1 MKKLLLI
8 FIAINLLVIAI
19 SPCVSAGADSEGKTD
34 EDFLNSVFYTCT
46 YDAVKS
52 QIVIE
57 GTVKHDIMTAHKDYT
72 IELYAIPPGEDYQI
86 IINDENTVALSSAS
100 MAIKFTFN
108 VDAVSMHE
116 RYSKYAVVF
125 CSPEGERY
133 LSGTPMLA
141 SVSSDHEY
149 TYGDRTDFKGIHSN
163 DSSVL
168 FDSGAGTVIVDIDLS
183 HIVGDVSNS
192 ILYPMGDTYIYINR
206 SYILDIDK
214 KVLSASV
221 TNGKVYL
228 RFLVN
233 ASDEKLATAP
243 DKENNRLGIPN
254 LYSEEALNI
263 ISAVS
268 GFLAERYDGTNAT
281 NGHISGIILGS
292 RIDDIE
298 NTNHIGE
305 LSVQEYAD
313 IYTLYLVV
321 VANAVR
327 SVNPETDMVI
337 PLSDANDYS
346 SSSALRKELRPSEFF
361 EYIISQLDSSVSGD
375 FDCTAMIEA
384 DTVPFDIS
392 CQNIEKG
399 IDRTVPINEEKIYT
413 QNISVFTSYVEKL
426 ARKYQSAPSNIIYMW
441 NVPSDL
447 KGNAL
452 CCAYAYSYY
461 KLMSYAKI
469 SSFVVSFEGSDSN
482 GFSDVSNI
490 LKYIDTD
497 KGISKTRNILK
508 YFEENTWNDVIGGTV
523 NNKKLRSLIETQAF
537 TQIPVGIVGEF
548 NYIDFSVSSTL
559 NMMAGGKNCLLIT
572 SEHDINGDRA
582 VKISS
587 AKMKLGDRLEC
598 IGVFDYPE
606 SYRYTPFLGITLSI
620 DGGSDESLYEVTL
633 TLGEGRNRISA
644 AGVVTSGEKTIL
656 MFDASAYSSDYMAD
670 HFSISVRCLDS
681 DADGVSVWLHD
692 FKGYSTKYVSEEL
705 DRLVEEQRQQIRKQ
719 NSDED
724 GVASYSVIVTVIGI
738 AFAFIAIGVA
748 FLIIFRKEEV
758 QSKGE

>member
-1 MKKLLLI
+1 MKKLFLI
-8 FIAINLLVIAI
+8 FLAVNLLAIAI
-19 SPCVSAGADSEGKTD
+19 SPCVGAAVSSEGFTD

-52 QIVIE
+52 QIVVE

-72 IELYAIPPGEDYQI
+72 IELYAIPPGEEYQGV
-86 IINDENTVALSSAS
+86 INGEGTAALSSAS

-125 CSPEGERY
+125 RSPDGERY
-133 LSGTPMLA
+133 LAGTPMLA

-149 TYGDRTDFKGIHSN
+149 IYGDRTNFKGIHSN

-168 FDSGAGTVIVDIDLS
+168 FDLGAGTSIVDIDLS
-183 HIVGDVSNS
+183 QIVGDVSNS

-206 SYILDIDK
+206 SYILDVDK

-221 TNGKVYL
+221 TGGRVYL

-233 ASDEKLATAP
+233 ASDEKLAISP
-243 DKENNRLGIPN
+243 DKENGKLGIPN
-254 LYSEEALNI
+254 LYSEEALNV

-268 GFLAERYDGTNAT
+268 GFLAERYDGTKAT
-281 NGHISGIILGS
+281 NGQIGGIILGS

-305 LSVQEYAD
+305 LSVRQYAD
-313 IYTLYLVV
+313 VYTLYLVV

-327 SVNPETDMVI
+327 SVNPKTDMVI
-337 PLSDANDYS
+337 PLSDCNDYS
-346 SSSALRKELRPSEFF
+346 TSSSLNTNKELRTSEFF
-361 EYIISQLDSSVSGD
+361 EYIISQLDGSVSGD
-375 FDCTAMIEA
+375 FDCSVMLEA
-384 DTVPFDIS
+384 DTVPFNIS
-392 CQNIEKG
+392 CQSIENG
-399 IDRTVPINEEKIYT
+399 IDRTVPVNEEKVYT
-413 QNISVFTSYVEKL
+413 QNISVFTSFVERL
-426 ARKYQSAPSNIIYMW
+426 ARKYESAPSNIIYMW
-441 NVPSDL
+441 RVPSEL

-461 KLMSYAKI
+461 KLMTHGKI
-469 SSFVVSFEGSDSN
+469 SSFVVSFEDGDID
-482 GFSDVSNI
+482 DVRSI

-497 KGISKTRNILK
+497 KGISKTANLLK
-508 YFEENTWNDVIGGTV
+508 YFEEDTWNDVVGGTL
-523 NNKKLRSLIETQAF
+523 NNKKLRSLIEKQADI
-537 TQIPVGIVGEF
+537 QRPDGIVGEF

-559 NMMAGGKNCLLIT
+559 NMMSCGKNCLSIT
-572 SEHDINGDRA
+572 SEHYVNGDRA

-606 SYRYTPFLGITLSI
+606 SYIYTPFLGITLSI
-620 DGGSDESLYEVTL
+620 EGGDDSLYEVTV
-633 TLGEGRNRISA
+633 TLGEGRDRISST
-644 AGVVTSGEKTIL
+644 GVVVSGEKTTL
-656 MFDASAYSSDYMAD
+656 TFDVSAYSRDHMAD

-692 FKGYSTKYVSEEL
+692 FMGYSTQYVSEEL
-705 DRLVEEQRQQIRKQ
+705 DRLIEEQRQQIRNQ
-719 NSDED
+719 NSNED
-724 GVASYSVIVTVIGI
+724 KAESYSVIITVVGI
-738 AFAFIAIGVA
+738 AFSFIAIGVA
-748 FLIIFRKEEV
+748 LLIIFRKEEI
-758 QSKGE
+758 QNKGE